1 MGVLKN
7 AGKFKDVFLSKAK
20 KDLSLMNSC
29 LLKLEK
35 NSKDVNSINEIFRAA
50 HTFKSSAAMMGYDK
64 ASRLCH
70 AVEEML
76 DGIKKNR
83 IGLEVCVDAL
93 FKSFDTLELTV
104 LEIAKNKEELE
115 TAALVDQIY
124 KLIEIK
130 GVRRTSAKD
139 EEPEISDDI
148 SADFAA
154 SKLTSL
160 NVKTEL
166 LDTMMR
172 LSEELLIGQMR
183 IDKVRETADIPELS
197 AAVDNLGRII
207 TDLQYAVMQS
217 RMVPLAYVFE
227 RYPRMVR
234 DIAKKEGKEVDLKM
248 EGMDI
253 ELDRTVVDEI
263 GECLVHLLRNAIDHG
278 IETPAERKKS
288 GKPAMGTIRLSA
300 KRERDFSIIEVN
312 DDGAGLDL
320 SQIRDTAIKKNL
332 VSAKATKEDLIDAIF
347 FGASTTKEVSEV
359 SGRGFGLNIVKK
371 RIESLGGSVRVTT
384 EQNKGTSFTIEVPL
398 SLAIIEALFV
408 GIGGATYAIPVV
420 NVERLI
426 TVGKKNVM
434 GMIDSEAV
442 ILGGESV
449 PVTRLDLLF
458 KLPSSALDKQPIVI
472 VRRGQDRLGLAVDSL
487 METQEI
493 VIKPLH
499 SLARKNKYL
508 SGSTVIGSGEVVS
521 ILDVGNLLLT
531 KRNIERKEKKN
542 ETKLAGDK

>member
-1 MGVLKN
+1 MAVLKN

-20 KDLSLMNSC
+20 KDLSMMNSS

-35 NSKDVNSINEIFRAA
+35 NPKDINSINDIFRAA
-50 HTFKSSAAMMGYDK
+50 HTFKSSAAMMGYEK

-70 AVEEML
+70 AMEDML
-76 DGIKKNR
+76 DGVKKNR
-83 IGLEVCVDAL
+83 IKLATCIDTL
-93 FKSFDTLELTV
+93 FKCFDTLELTM
-104 LEIAKNKEELE
+104 LAIAKDQEELE
-115 TAALVDQIY
+115 TAALVDEIC
-124 KLIEIK
+124 KLAEIK
-130 GVRRTSAKD
+130 SAQRAAAKE
-139 EEPEISDDI
+139 EEPELSEDI
-148 SADFAA
+148 SAEFAA

-166 LDTMMR
+166 LDTLMR

-183 IDKVRETADIPELS
+183 IEKVRETVDIPELS
-197 AAVDNLGRII
+197 AAVDSLGRVI
-207 TDLQYAVMQS
+207 TDLQYNVMQS
-217 RMVPLAYVFE
+217 RMVPLVYVFE

-234 DIAKKEGKEVDLKM
+234 DIAKKQQKEVDLKM

-263 GECLVHLLRNAIDHG
+263 GECLVHILRNAIDHG

-288 GKPAMGTIRLSA
+288 GKPVLGTIRLSA
-300 KRERDFSIIEVN
+300 KRARDFSIIEVT

-320 SQIRDTAIKKNL
+320 SQIRDAAVKKGL
-332 VSAKATKEDLIDAIF
+332 VSAKAMKEELVDAIF

-371 RIESLGGSVRVTT
+371 RIESLGGSVTVTT
-384 EQNKGTSFTIEVPL
+384 EPKKGTTFTIEVPL
-398 SLAIIEALFV
+398 SLAIIEALFIGV
-408 GIGGATYAIPVV
+408 GGATYAIPVV

-426 TVGKKNVM
+426 TVNKKNVL
-434 GMIDSEAV
+434 GMIDNEAV
-442 ILGGESV
+442 ILNGESI

-458 KLPSSALDKQPIVI
+458 KVPSLELDKQPIVI

-499 SLARKNKYL
+499 ALARKNKYL
-508 SGSTVIGSGEVVS
+508 SGSTIIGSGEVVS

-531 KRNIERKEKKN
+531 KRNIEKKEAKR
-542 ETKLAGDK
+542 ETKPAEDK